1 MLRVNCFNYAKR
13 ESKTI
18 RMNKAALV
26 EYMKKL
32 LDERMQV
39 AWQAMEAAQD
49 SANDQSKSSAGDK
62 YETARSMGQLDR
74 NMHARQYEQ
83 VRQERVILERIG
95 EGGPV
100 KRGAVGALLETT
112 AGWFFISVSLG
123 VIKFET
129 ETVVAVSSSSPVGLS
144 FLGKEAGGKFQ
155 FLNKPHSIIMIH

>member
-1 MLRVNCFNYAKR
+1 
-13 ESKTI
+13 
-18 RMNKAALV
+18 MNKQELV
-26 EYMKKL
+26 EYMIGL

-39 AWQAMEAAQD
+39 AWAAMEAAQD

-95 EGGPV
+95 ETEKV
-100 KRGAVGALLETT
+100 MRGAVGALLETT

-123 VIKFET
+123 A
-129 ETVVAVSSSSPVGLS
+129 VVFNGQTILAVSSSSPVGLS
-144 FLGKEAGGKFQ
+144 FLGKEAGGEFQ
-155 FLNKPHSIIMIH
+155 FMNKPHKIIAIY